1 MLTLNRFNT
10 LFWCSHYRLWTCKYC
25 QGTLHYN
32 EKKQLEI
39 VRKWSMTLYSGKGLS
54 RCWHL
59 VNCNLKS
66 TTQQEMFSNTFIVY
80 LFFSIQN
87 CSSHKPNYKKVL
99 EDPTS
104 KCSPQDVCSGKIC
117 SENMQQICR
126 RTHMPK
132 CDFNKVALQ
141 LYWNYTSHKCS
152 AVNLLHIFRTPFYKE
167 HLWWAASALSISQW
181 KQLFHKH
188 LWAAVFRS
196 NLQRRKV
203 FRTLSKI

>member
-1 MLTLNRFNT
+1 MLTLNRFNA

-66 TTQQEMFSNTFIVY
+66 TTQQEIFSITFIVY

-104 KCSPQDVCSGKIC
+104 KCSPFLYKKKNAALKICVQGKYVLKIC
-117 SENMQQICR
+117 SKLAGEHICLNVISIKLLCNFTEMTL
-126 RTHMPK
+126 RTS
-132 CDFNKVALQ
+132 V
-141 LYWNYTSHKCS
+141 
-152 AVNLLHIFRTPFYKE
+152 LL
-167 HLWWAASALSISQW
+167 
-181 KQLFHKH
+181 
-188 LWAAVFRS
+188 
-196 NLQRRKV
+196 
-203 FRTLSKI
+203 